1 MQMHVEPR
9 LKPHAQI
16 WRATWELLWTAAF
29 LTTACASSPGPHIT
43 AHCVPAPMVTP
54 CQPPRE
60 PVRLETQADLLTAYI
75 DALAAWASCRAEV
88 EKVRR
93 YYEIMEG
100 TKDED

>member
-1 MQMHVEPR
+1 MQMHVETK

-16 WRATWELLWTAAF
+16 WPGKSVLSSILAVSITP
-29 LTTACASSPGPHIT
+29 CASSPAPRIT
-43 AHCVPAPMVTP
+43 AHCVPAPMVAP
-54 CQPPRE
+54 CLPPRE

-88 EKVRR
+88 EKIRR

-100 TKDED
+100 TENDD

>member
-1 MQMHVEPR
+1 M
-9 LKPHAQI
+9 I
-16 WRATWELLWTAAF
+16 
-29 LTTACASSPGPHIT
+29 
-43 AHCVPAPMVTP
+43 AP
-54 CQPPRE
+54 CLPPRE

-100 TKDED
+100 ANNDD